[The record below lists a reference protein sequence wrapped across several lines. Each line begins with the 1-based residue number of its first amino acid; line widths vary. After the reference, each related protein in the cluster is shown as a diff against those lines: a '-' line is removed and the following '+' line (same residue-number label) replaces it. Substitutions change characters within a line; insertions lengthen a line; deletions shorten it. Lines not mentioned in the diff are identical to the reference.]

1 MKLATIGMA
10 MMLLSATAVLADAV
24 LRSVH
29 RRCEAEVSLDPWE
42 RAGRGVFLMPRA
54 TKVLSALPLL
64 SLAVSRAKEPES
76 CSDPSSE
83 SLRTS
88 LHYSDVAPNPAE
100 SCSVCGFFSSAADS
114 PQSCGRC
121 MIMSDLVNSHG
132 HCDSWAQKS

>member
-1 MKLATIGMA
+1 VSVLKL
-10 MMLLSATAVLADAV
+10 V
-24 LRSVH
+24 
-29 RRCEAEVSLDPWE
+29 RRDVI
-42 RAGRGVFLMPRA
+42 RRGA
-54 TKVLSALPLL
+54 QVLSALPLL

-121 MIMSDLVNSHG
+121 MIMSDLEFAWSLRFLGPEELIVKVAGGIRNMRVDMRALMILEHTEG
-132 HCDSWAQKS
+132 SW